1 MIVAE
6 RKPLAEIVANI
17 QDVSRLLVV
26 GCNTCVAVCLAG
38 GTKEVAMLSSLLRLA
53 LRESTAGDRREPIQI
68 TENCVERQCEEE
80 FNQPLAEQIASHDVV
95 LSMACGVGVQTL
107 AEQFPEAIIYPAL
120 NTSFMGRPEERGI
133 WSERC
138 VGCGNCVLDKFGG
151 VCPITRCSKNL
162 LNGPCGGS
170 ANGRCE
176 VDPDKL
182 DCAWQLIYDRLNK
195 IGQLD
200 RLNEVEPPKDW
211 STSRHGGPRKIVR
224 EDMVI

>member
-6 RKPLAEIVANI
+6 RKPLAEILGNVRG
-17 QDVSRLLVV
+17 VGRVLLV
-26 GCNTCVAVCLAG
+26 GCNTCVAICLAG
-38 GTKEVAMLSSLLRLA
+38 GEKEVAVTAAQLRLA
-53 LRESTAGDRREPIQI
+53 LRSEGLEGCI
-68 TENCVERQCEEE
+68 TERCVERQCEEE
-80 FNQPLAEQIASHDVV
+80 FNEELGDAIATHDVV

-107 AEQFPEAIIYPAL
+107 AEQFPDAIVYPAL
-120 NTSFMGRPEERGI
+120 NTTFMGRPEERGI

-138 VGCGNCVLDKFGG
+138 LGCGNCVLDKFGG

-176 VDPDKL
+176 VDPENIP
-182 DCAWQLIYDRLNK
+182 CAWQLVYDRLER
-195 IGQLD
+195 IGQLR
-200 RLNEVEPPKDW
+200 RLMEVEPPKDW

-224 EDMVI
+224 EDMVL

>member
-6 RKPLAEIVANI
+6 RKPIAEIVANVRKA
-17 QDVSRLLVV
+17 DKLLVV

-38 GTKEVAMLSSLLRLA
+38 GAKEVAVLSSALRLA
-53 LRESTAGDRREPIQI
+53 LRG
-68 TENCVERQCEEE
+68 ENPNLVVEEACVERQCEEE
-80 FNQPLAEQIASHDVV
+80 FNTPLAERIAAADIV

-107 AEQFPEAIIYPAL
+107 AEQFPSAVFSPAL

-138 VGCGNCVLDKFGG
+138 IGCGNCVLDRFGG

-176 VDPDKL
+176 VDPENIP
-182 DCAWQLIYDRLNK
+182 CAWQLIYDRLSAL
-195 IGQLD
+195 GQLD
-200 RLNEVEPPKDW
+200 RLLEVEPPKDW
-211 STSRHGGPRKIVR
+211 STARHGGPRKIVR
-224 EDMVI
+224 KDMIL

>member
-6 RKPLAEIVANI
+6 RKPLAEILANV
-17 QDVSRLLVV
+17 QNVRKLLVV

-38 GTKEVAMLSSLLRLA
+38 GEKEVAVLSSALRLG
-53 LRESTAGDRREPIQI
+53 LRDTNPDIQI
-68 TENCVERQCEEE
+68 TQRSIERQCEEE
-80 FNQPLAEQIASHDVV
+80 FNAELADDIAAHDVV

-107 AEQFPEAIIYPAL
+107 AEQFPAAIVYPAL
-120 NTSFMGRPEERGI
+120 NTQFMGRPEERGI

-138 VGCGNCVLDKFGG
+138 MGCGNCVLDKFGG
-151 VCPITRCSKNL
+151 VCPVTRCSKSL

-170 ANGRCE
+170 ENGKCE
-176 VDPDKL
+176 VDPKSI
-182 DCAWQLIYDRLNK
+182 DCAWQLIYDRLAR

-200 RLNEVEPPKDW
+200 RLLEIEPAKDW

-224 EDMVI
+224 KDMVL

>member
-6 RKPLAEIVANI
+6 RKPLAEILANVR
-17 QDVSRLLVV
+17 DTHKLLVV

-38 GTKEVAMLSSLLRLA
+38 GEREVAMLCSALRLA
-53 LRESTAGDRREPIQI
+53 TRESNPLIEI
-68 TENCVERQCEEE
+68 TERCVERQCEKE
-80 FNQPLAEQIASHDVV
+80 FNQEIAREIAEADIV

-107 AEQFPEAIIYPAL
+107 AEQFPEAIVYPAL
-120 NTSFMGRPEERGI
+120 NTTFMGQPDELGA

-138 VGCGNCVLDKFGG
+138 IGCGNCVLDKFGG
-151 VCPITRCSKNL
+151 ICPITRCAKNL

-170 ANGRCE
+170 ADGRCE
-176 VDPDKL
+176 VDPENL
-182 DCAWQLIYDRLNK
+182 DCAWQLIYDRLAR

-200 RLNEVEPPKDW
+200 RLMEIEPLKDW

-224 EDMVI
+224 EDMGA

>member
-6 RKPLAEIVANI
+6 RKPLAEIVANVK
-17 QDVSRLLVV
+17 DVQKLLIV

-38 GTKEVAMLSSLLRLA
+38 GAKEVAMLASLLRLS
-53 LRESTAGDRREPIQI
+53 LRESAQPVQI
-68 TENCVERQCEEE
+68 TENCVERQCEPE
-80 FNQPLAEQIASHDVV
+80 FNQPLAEQIASHDIV

-107 AEQFPEAIIYPAL
+107 AEQFPDAIVYPAL
-120 NTSFMGRPEERGI
+120 NTTFMGRPEERGV

-138 VGCGNCVLDKFGG
+138 AGCGNCVLDKFGG
-151 VCPITRCSKNL
+151 VCPIARCSKNL

-176 VDPDKL
+176 VDPEKL
-182 DCAWQLIYDRLNK
+182 PCAWQLIYDRLGK
-195 IGQLD
+195 IGQID

-211 STSRHGGPRKIVR
+211 STSRHGGPRKITR

>member
-6 RKPLAEIVANI
+6 RKSLAEILANV
-17 QDVSRLLVV
+17 QDLNKLLIV
-26 GCNTCVAVCLAG
+26 GCDTCVAICLAG
-38 GTKEVAMLSSLLRLA
+38 GAKEVAVLASALRLA
-53 LRESTAGDRREPIQI
+53 TGEQGKCIEI
-68 TENCVERQCEEE
+68 TERSVERQCEEE
-80 FNQPLAEQIASHDVV
+80 FNEALVDDIPAHDAV

-120 NTSFMGRPEERGI
+120 NTTFMGRPEERGV

-138 VGCGNCVLDKFGG
+138 LGCGDCVLDKFGG

-170 ANGRCE
+170 SDGRCE
-176 VDPDKL
+176 VDPEHIE
-182 DCAWQLIYDRLNK
+182 CAWQLIYDRLSR

-200 RLNEVEPPKDW
+200 RLLEVEPPKDW
-211 STSRHGGPRKIVR
+211 SPSRHGGPRKITR
-224 EDMVI
+224 EDMVL

>member
-6 RKPLAEIVANI
+6 RKPLAEIIANVR
-17 QDVSRLLVV
+17 DLDSLLIV

-38 GTKEVAMLSSLLRLA
+38 GAKEVAVLGSSIRLA
-53 LRESTAGDRREPIQI
+53 LRDRAVKIRI
-68 TENCVERQCEEE
+68 TERSVERQCEAE
-80 FNQPLAEQIASHDVV
+80 FNAELADDIAAHQVM

-107 AEQFPEAIIYPAL
+107 AEQFPQAIVYPAL
-120 NTSFMGRPEERGI
+120 NTTFMGRPEERGA

-138 VGCGNCVLDKFGG
+138 LGCGDCVLDRFGG

-176 VDPDKL
+176 VNPDKL
-182 DCAWQLIYDRLNK
+182 DCAWQLIYDRLTR

-200 RLNEVEPPKDW
+200 RLLEVEPPKNW
-211 STSRHGGPRKIVR
+211 STSHHGGPRKIVR
-224 EDMVI
+224 GDMAL